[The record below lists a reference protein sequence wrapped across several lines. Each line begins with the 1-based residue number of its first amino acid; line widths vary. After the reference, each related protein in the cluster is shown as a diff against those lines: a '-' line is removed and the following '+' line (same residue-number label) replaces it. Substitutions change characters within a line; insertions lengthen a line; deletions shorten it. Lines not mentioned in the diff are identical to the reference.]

1 MHPFGRVLDVA
12 QGGVAVLL
20 SDSGRRNW
28 PLLLLLFFPWPGE
41 KQCRTTFGGNSLGLH
56 DDSTN

>member
-1 MHPFGRVLDVA
+1 MHPFVRILDVA

-28 PLLLLLFFPWPGE
+28 PLLLFRFFPWPE
-41 KQCRTTFGGNSLGLH
+41 ETLCRTTFGGNSLGL
-56 DDSTN
+56 DDDLTN